1 MFVGQGG
8 LEPLPLRPDLQ
19 SGCCIQGNFL
29 DPIKSYLLQPNL
41 LFEIRDPDHII
52 STNCPCTELII
63 VEEIPHPSLSHTV
76 CTLTR
81 ARDVFGTYR
90 FFVGV
95 TGVEPVTFRM

>member
-1 MFVGQGG
+1 MPVKDRIYSPASQPVAQ
-8 LEPLPLRPDLQ
+8 LTQ
-19 SGCCIQGNFL
+19 N
-29 DPIKSYLLQPNL
+29 KSYLLQPNL

-63 VEEIPHPSLSHTV
+63 AEEIPHSSLSHTV